1 MTDRNKG
8 ILLMILSSL
17 FFALMAAAVKFSG
30 DLPTMQKVFFRN
42 VVGLAISSY
51 IIARAGGSFS
61 GQNKKYLVLR
71 AFSGLLGLAFFFWA
85 IDNLP
90 LANAVVLNQ
99 MSPFFVILLS
109 AFFLREKIERLQAIA
124 LVIALIGV
132 VFVSRPEFSFT
143 VIPAVIALMSAFFAA
158 AAYTVIRHLRLSDS
172 PETIIFYFT
181 GITTLATIPFMLAG
195 QFVMPDTIQ
204 LIALLTVG
212 VTATIAQFLMTH
224 AYRYCEAG
232 ELSIYSYGITIFSI
246 LTGILIWFEI
256 PDIFS
261 LIGVILIL
269 LAAWLNYRAKS
280 GVKSTATL

>member
-30 DLPTMQKVFFRN
+30 DLPTIQKVFFRN
-42 VVGLAISSY
+42 AVGLIISSY
-51 IIARAGGSFS
+51 IIARAGGSFT
-61 GQNKKYLVLR
+61 GHNKKYLVLR
-71 AFSGLLGLAFFFWA
+71 GLSGLLGLVFFFWA

-124 LVIALIGV
+124 LVTALIGV

-158 AAYTVIRHLRLSDS
+158 AAYTVIRHLRLTDS

-181 GITTLATIPFMLAG
+181 GITTLATIPFMFAG
-195 QFVMPDTIQ
+195 QFVMPTTIQ

-261 LIGVILIL
+261 LIGVIFIL
-269 LAAWLNYRAKS
+269 VAAWLNYRAKS